1 MYGDIGDMEI
11 VERLNIKQSKII
23 ISTVPR
29 LEDNLFLIKKARH
42 KNKKVVIFVTASTID
57 EGLKLYDAG
66 ADYVILP
73 HFLGG
78 DHVSYLLQEN
88 VENMDTL
95 LKTKLKHIKELTH
108 RKSIGHEHPV
118 HH

>member
-1 MYGDIGDMEI
+1 M
-11 VERLNIKQSKII
+11 
-23 ISTVPR
+23 
-29 LEDNLFLIKKARH
+29 
-42 KNKKVVIFVTASTID
+42 IFVTASTI
-57 EGLKLYDAG
+57 EEALKMYDAG

-88 VENMDTL
+88 VGNMDTL
-95 LKTKLKHIKELTH
+95 LKTKLNHIQELHH
-108 RKSIGHEHPV
+108 RRTIGHEHPI